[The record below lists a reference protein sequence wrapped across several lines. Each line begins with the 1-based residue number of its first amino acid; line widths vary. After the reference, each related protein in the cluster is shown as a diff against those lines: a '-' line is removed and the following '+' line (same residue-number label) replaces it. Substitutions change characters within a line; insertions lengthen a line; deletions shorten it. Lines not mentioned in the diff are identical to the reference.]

1 MALVGGGGAGNVTGS
16 NPSGIGSTINYI
28 GEHVYASSGIIT
40 IDNTETNLLKFTIA
54 SSQYVVAT
62 FYFNMIQAQGE
73 QYLYKIY
80 VNEQVI
86 NGYNAPGGSD
96 TVTAADNPIKVLLAP
111 NDEVRA
117 TAQNSQS
124 TAARDQI
131 VSMVGRVY

>member
-1 MALVGGGGAGNVTGS
+1 MLGGGNPVGGS
-16 NPSGIGSTINYI
+16 NPTGIGSSINYI
-28 GEHVYASSGIIT
+28 GKHAYASSGIIT
-40 IDNTETNLLKFTIA
+40 VDNNETNLLKFAVA
-54 SSQYVVAT
+54 SGQYIVAT
-62 FYFNMIQAQGE
+62 YYFNMIQAQGE

-96 TVTAADNPIKVLLAP
+96 TVTSADNPIQVLLAP

-117 TAQNSQS
+117 TAQNSQT

-131 VSMVGRVY
+131 VSMVGEVYA

>member
-1 MALVGGGGAGNVTGS
+1 MLGGGNPVSGS
-16 NPSGIGSTINYI
+16 NPTGIGSSINYI
-28 GEHVYASSGIIT
+28 GKHAYASSGIINV
-40 IDNTETNLLKFTIA
+40 DNNETDLLKFSVA
-54 SSQYVVAT
+54 SGQYVVAT

-96 TVTAADNPIKVLLAP
+96 TVTSADNPIQVLLAP

-117 TAQNSQS
+117 TAQNSQT

-131 VSMVGRVY
+131 VSMVGEVY